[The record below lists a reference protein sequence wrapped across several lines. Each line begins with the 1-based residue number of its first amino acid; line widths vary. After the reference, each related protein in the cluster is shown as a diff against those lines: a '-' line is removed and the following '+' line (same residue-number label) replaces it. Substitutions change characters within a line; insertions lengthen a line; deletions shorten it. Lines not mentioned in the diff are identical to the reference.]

1 MPIIILIK
9 YMSVQ
14 HVVPYYKNTHIL
26 IDIFF
31 STKKTSVYK
40 IPSKCGL
47 IKSFV
52 LVRSL

>member
-1 MPIIILIK
+1 MPIIKLIK

-14 HVVPYYKNTHIL
+14 HVVPYYKNL
-26 IDIFF
+26 FF

>member
-1 MPIIILIK
+1 MPIIKLIK

-26 IDIFF
+26 IDFF
-31 STKKTSVYK
+31 STKKASVYK